1 MGGKS
6 QPAPNYGAL
15 AAASRE
21 SARVMGQLGNRQ
33 LAFAQQQ
40 YQELSPILRGIA
52 TTQQQAQQEQ
62 MRQARDYYDYMQS
75 TYRPVERQ
83 LAAEAQR
90 FNEAGYREQLASQA
104 AADAGRAFSQV
115 QAAQQRGLA
124 SMGINPASGRFASMQ
139 NQANL
144 GLAAQRAAAMTGT
157 RQQAQQLG
165 YARRL
170 DVAGLGRGLPGA
182 STAAYGGATS
192 AGTAAGNMYMA
203 PGNQYMGGMAQGA
216 QTIGTG
222 LGQQVS
228 GMSSLIGAQQSGFN
242 AGLNAQGEMY
252 GSILGAG
259 GTLGAAYLSDRRIK
273 KNIHRIGVHNQTG
286 LPLYEFEYKFMPGKV
301 FIGVMADEVEK
312 RYPDAVVETKY
323 GIKAVNYEVLG
334 IEMME
339 A

>member
-1 MGGKS
+1 
-6 QPAPNYGAL
+6 
-15 AAASRE
+15 
-21 SARVMGQLGNRQ
+21 MGQLGNRQ

-52 TTQQQAQQEQ
+52 TTQQQAQEEQ

-90 FNEAGYREQLASQA
+90 FNEPEYREQLASQA

-115 QAAQQRGLA
+115 QAAQQRGLSA
-124 SMGINPASGRFASMQ
+124 MGINPASGRFASMQ

-157 RQQAQQLG
+157 RQQAQQMG

-182 STAAYGGATS
+182 STAAYQGATG

-203 PGNQYMGGMAQGA
+203 PGNQYMGGLAQGA

-222 LGQQVS
+222 LGQQIS
-228 GMSSLIGAQQSGFN
+228 GLGTMIGAQQSGFN
-242 AGLNAQGEMY
+242 AGLNAQAEVY
-252 GSILGAG
+252 GALIGAG
-259 GTLGAAYLSDRRIK
+259 GAALTRSDRRIK
-273 KNIHRIGVHNQTG
+273 KNIHRVGVHNQTG
-286 LPLYEFEYKFMPGKV
+286 LPLYEFEYRFLPGTKFV
-301 FIGVMADEVEK
+301 GVMADEVEK
-312 RYPDAVVETKY
+312 RYPDAVVETAH
-323 GIKAVNYEVLG
+323 GIKAVNYKMLG
-334 IEMME
+334 IELVE
-339 A
+339 I

>member
-6 QPAPNYGAL
+6 QPAPNYNAL

-21 SARVMGQLGNRQ
+21 AAQTMGQLGNRQ

-40 YQELSPILRGIA
+40 YEELSPLLRGIA

-75 TYRPVERQ
+75 TYRPIERQ
-83 LAAEAQR
+83 LAAEAER
-90 FNEAGYREQLASQA
+90 FNEAQYREQLASQA

-139 NQANL
+139 NQAGL

-182 STAAYGGATS
+182 STAAYGGATG

-203 PGNQYMGGMAQGA
+203 PGDQYMRGMGQGA

-222 LGQQVS
+222 LGQQIS
-228 GMSSLIGAQQSGFN
+228 GYGTLVNAQQSGFN
-242 AGLNAQGEMY
+242 AGLNAQAEVTGA
-252 GSILGAG
+252 LVGAG
-259 GTLGAAYLSDRRIK
+259 GAAATRFSDRRIK
-273 KNIHRIGVHNQTG
+273 KNIHFVGTHGPTG
-286 LPLYEFEYKFMPGKV
+286 LPLYEFEYRFLPGARY
-301 FIGVMADEVEK
+301 IGVMADDVEK

-334 IEMME
+334 IEMLE
-339 A
+339 V